1 MTGFFEDQYSFRI
14 ATASMWR
21 FASRR
26 LVTRYNLRSLFRQN
40 DQARTLQAGE

>member
-40 DQARTLQAGE
+40 DQARILQAGE